1 MAITHTPRG
10 TDPPRR
16 SAANDEQEKAT
27 THPASKRKP
36 KDDDRRVEKLNPSD
50 AKVINSDITE
60 ERKARM
66 LLETRTPIASHDSR
80 TMANI
85 ARTDRGPN
93 GPDSGSDPN
102 PPPKT
107 TERQLVSVELTFN
120 TESV

>member
-1 MAITHTPRG
+1 MALMFTSPRG

-16 SAANDEQEKAT
+16 IAANDEPEKAT

-36 KDDDRRVEKLNPSD
+36 EANDRRVEKLNPSD
-50 AKVINSDITE
+50 AKVDDSDIT
-60 ERKARM
+60 K
-66 LLETRTPIASHDSR
+66 SHDSR

-93 GPDSGSDPN
+93 GPDRGSDSN

-107 TERQLVSVELTFN
+107 TARQLVSVELTFN

>member
-10 TDPPRR
+10 TDPPWR

-36 KDDDRRVEKLNPSD
+36 EANDRRVEKLNPSD
-50 AKVINSDITE
+50 AKVDDSNIT
-60 ERKARM
+60 K
-66 LLETRTPIASHDSR
+66 SHDSR